1 VEGETLWIVQ
11 GRFRK
16 IDPESVVVLGRALC
30 SQRARSIPL
39 RRRVWSLGR
48 AERLCR
54 WSQITW
60 WKTMLGSHSWKR
72 RTETSDRPRHVVER
86 REARAGVRGDIHP
99 ADSRGQENVGPWI
112 NRENLGWDTD
122 VRPGGDSGP
131 SGRSQLFPA
140 WLLARREQL
149 KKHLMRLVV
158 RRRSWSEGWKG
169 SKRLKKPR
177 PHTWTH
183 SALSEGRRNSEELSL
198 GARRVLVQ
206 TVTRVRGRDTG
217 LQNLCN
223 DVDFWKKSY

>member
-1 VEGETLWIVQ
+1 MPTNAPGVGSDDAEPRRSSSWLTWSSTTYSDS
-11 GRFRK
+11 
-16 IDPESVVVLGRALC
+16 IDKALC
-30 SQRARSIPL
+30 LSQRPDAPPQGDAPRT
-39 RRRVWSLGR
+39 LG
-48 AERLCR
+48 AQSAAQGDYRLIHQLEWR
-54 WSQITW
+54 KAS
-60 WKTMLGSHSWKR
+60 
-72 RTETSDRPRHVVER
+72 
-86 REARAGVRGDIHP
+86 AGVRGDIHT